1 MTPTDPN
8 REQLLAMARKL
19 RPLLPD
25 LVLVGGTATGL
36 LITDPAGGQVRP
48 TVDVDVITEFTSYAK
63 YAELGERLLSLGFQH
78 DTTAG
83 APTCRWVI
91 DEMRLDV
98 MSTKS
103 SILGFSNCWY
113 ALAIKT
119 SILLKLE
126 DQIDIRM
133 INAPCFIATKL
144 EAFSARSGQ
153 DFGNSKDLE
162 DIVTVIDGRPELI
175 DELRSATPELRTY
188 VAEKFCGLIADR
200 AFLDTIPGY
209 LLPDAASQARVGIV
223 IERLQSLATLT

>member
-1 MTPTDPN
+1 MTSTDPN
-8 REQLLAMARKL
+8 RERLLSMVRKL
-19 RPLLPD
+19 EPLLPD

-36 LITDPAGGQVRP
+36 LITDPAGCPIRP

-63 YAELGERLLSLGFQH
+63 YAELGEKLLSLGFQR
-78 DTTAG
+78 DTKAG

-103 SILGFSNCWY
+103 NILGFSNRWY

-119 SILLKLE
+119 FILLKLE

-144 EAFSARSGQ
+144 EAFSARSAQ

-175 DELRSATPELRTY
+175 DELRAATPELRAY
-188 VAEKFCGLIADR
+188 VAGKFRGWIADR

-209 LLPDAASQARVGIV
+209 LLPDSASQARVEIV
-223 IERLQSLATLT
+223 MDRLRALTTLD